1 MADLPT
7 FKTVHEKFEAISK
20 GVRVQRGVSWYCNP
34 TMDESLPDGNFV
46 LIQIPDDQYN
56 KKSSDG
62 GPSPYELQGYVKYVP
77 VAQAAA
83 PVEAKR
89 VGRPTTETEK

>member
-7 FKTVHEKFEAISK
+7 FQTVHEKFEAISK

-34 TMDESLPDGNFV
+34 TMDESLPEGNFV

-62 GPSPYELQGYVKYVP
+62 GPSPFELQGYIKYVP
-77 VAQAAA
+77 QAKVEA

-89 VGRPTTETEK
+89 VEKPETKK